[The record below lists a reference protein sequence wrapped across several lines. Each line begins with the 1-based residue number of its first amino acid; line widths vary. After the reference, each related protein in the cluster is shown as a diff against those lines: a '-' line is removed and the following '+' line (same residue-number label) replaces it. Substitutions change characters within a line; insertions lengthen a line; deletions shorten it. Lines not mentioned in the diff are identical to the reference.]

1 MGHFYASSG
10 RSTNKKAGGNTPGMN
25 SWQTTDHTWKEIRE
39 NV

>member
-10 RSTNKKAGGNTPGMN
+10 RSTNKKAGGNTPEWTFGKPP
-25 SWQTTDHTWKEIRE
+25 DHTWKETRE